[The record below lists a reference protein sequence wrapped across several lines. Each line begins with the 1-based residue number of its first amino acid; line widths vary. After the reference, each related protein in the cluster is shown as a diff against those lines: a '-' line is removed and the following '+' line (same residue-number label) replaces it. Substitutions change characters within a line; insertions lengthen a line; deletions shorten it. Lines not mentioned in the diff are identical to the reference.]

1 MISHIKSII
10 DDALDKTIVNI
21 VYSNNNQTWNKFFTC
36 NSSYTNRP
44 LLRNPIFFEAY
55 NFITEKVEKIYYGH
69 ITYYEYDTDEN
80 RISSKTYDIV
90 PANLAQMNKNYFK
103 AVKEILSPNQ
113 LKIVEESFQDHTQ
126 LKNLESVY
134 FMLKL
139 IRKNVFIKDYEEEHF
154 TLETLKLFA
163 NKDINLET
171 KKIMLILGIFDVN
184 KVKDLDYCKEQMMK
198 LIRKHV
204 EKEKSALDKEFAE
217 FNQDTESVSDEVS
230 SIKEFLDTV
239 AEDYSIFKDQE
250 IPKDLILYC
259 WPPILA
265 PNPFISFIQS
275 ENY

>member
-1 MISHIKSII
+1 
-10 DDALDKTIVNI
+10 
-21 VYSNNNQTWNKFFTC
+21 
-36 NSSYTNRP
+36 
-44 LLRNPIFFEAY
+44 
-55 NFITEKVEKIYYGH
+55 
-69 ITYYEYDTDEN
+69 
-80 RISSKTYDIV
+80 
-90 PANLAQMNKNYFK
+90 
-103 AVKEILSPNQ
+103 
-113 LKIVEESFQDHTQ
+113 
-126 LKNLESVY
+126 
-134 FMLKL
+134 MLKL